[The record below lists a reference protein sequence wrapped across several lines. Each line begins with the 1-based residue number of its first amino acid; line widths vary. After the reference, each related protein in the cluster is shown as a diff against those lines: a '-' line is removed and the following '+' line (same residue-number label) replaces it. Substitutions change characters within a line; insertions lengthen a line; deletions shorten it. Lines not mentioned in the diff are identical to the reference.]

1 MTEFAHGGDVANFAK
16 KIGSNVEDIIDLSS
30 NINFIKPK
38 IDVDFNSL
46 KIDSYPNYEEQICV
60 IAKRYDVSSCNIEL
74 FNGASV
80 AIDSLLRELATY
92 SNKKVCTIYS
102 PAYLEYKRVALKYGL
117 QIEHINR
124 FDDLDKEPSSGSI
137 VVFVNPSTPDGKFY
151 DIKSLLDLWKSKHCK
166 VIVDESFLDFC
177 NCDSATRYIESFENL
192 YIVKSL
198 TKYYACAGVRV
209 GVVVSNKD
217 AIQKLS
223 SKEPLWKI
231 SSFDST
237 YIISALKDD
246 SFDKRS
252 KLANVASKE
261 YLTKILKSSP
271 IVKKIYPSQANFI
284 LSKIEIEAN
293 KFQSFLEPYKIMVRD
308 CSNFDFLDS
317 YHIRVAVK
325 DMRDLRVLKKALDGI
340 IEISMV

>member
-1 MTEFAHGGDVANFAK
+1 VTEFTHGGDVVNFAK
-16 KIGSNVEDIIDLSS
+16 KIGSNVEDIVDLSS

-38 IDVDFNSL
+38 IDIDFNSL

-80 AIDSLLRELATY
+80 AIDSLLRELATCRTE
-92 SNKKVCTIYS
+92 KVCTIYS
-102 PAYLEYKRVALKYGL
+102 PAYLEYKRVALKYGFK
-117 QIEHINR
+117 IEHINR
-124 FDDLDKEPSSGSI
+124 FDDLDKEPSNGSI
-137 VVFVNPSTPDGKFY
+137 VIFVNPSTPDGRFY
-151 DIKSLLDLWKSKHCK
+151 DIKPLLDLWKSKSCK

-177 NCDSATRYIESFENL
+177 NGDSATRYIDSFENL

-223 SKEPLWKI
+223 STQPLWKI
-231 SSFDST
+231 SSFDSA
-237 YIISALKDD
+237 YIISALKDN

-252 KLANVASKE
+252 RLANITSKE

-271 IVKKIYPSQANFI
+271 IVKKIYPTQANFI
-284 LSKIEIEAN
+284 LSQLKIEAS
-293 KFQSFLEPYKIMVRD
+293 KFQSYLVPYKIMVRD

-325 DMRDLRVLKKALDGI
+325 DMRDLRVFAKALDDI
-340 IEISMV
+340 D